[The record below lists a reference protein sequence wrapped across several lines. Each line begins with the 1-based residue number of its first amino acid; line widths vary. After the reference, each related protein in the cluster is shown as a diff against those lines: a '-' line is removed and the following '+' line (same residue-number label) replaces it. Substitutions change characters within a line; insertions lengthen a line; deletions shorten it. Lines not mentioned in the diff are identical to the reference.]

1 MGVSWW
7 KREDEKSRGREAK
20 KKGKVREGKEEGKG
34 KEGESRVGKRRQE
47 NKEKR

>member
-20 KKGKVREGKEEGKG
+20 EKGKVREGKEEGKG
-34 KEGESRVGKRRQE
+34 RREPSR
-47 NKEKR
+47 